1 MCLPKERSIDAHGR
15 PVQIIFHVKEA
26 FMEPRREK
34 KNIILKIPRGQW
46 VYRKVK
52 QMNAK
57 VKATVRRIKQR

>member
-1 MCLPKERSIDAHGR
+1 
-15 PVQIIFHVKEA
+15 
-26 FMEPRREK
+26 MEPRREK